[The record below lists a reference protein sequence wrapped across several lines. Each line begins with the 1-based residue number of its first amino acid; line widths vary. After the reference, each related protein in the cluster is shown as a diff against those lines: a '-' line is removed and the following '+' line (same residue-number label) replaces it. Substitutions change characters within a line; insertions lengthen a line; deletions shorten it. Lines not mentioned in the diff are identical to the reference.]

1 MARETWGSRVGFVAA
16 AVGSAV
22 GLGNIWMF
30 PMRAGLYG
38 GAAFLLPY
46 LVLLFA
52 VGVVGLTV
60 EWTLGR
66 ATKGGP
72 IEAFAKTLPG
82 GKYLG
87 IIVNAIMVMIFA
99 TLVPIRS
106 LEL

>member
-1 MARETWGSRVGFVAA
+1 MVRETWGSRVGFVAA
-16 AVGSAV
+16 SIGSAV

-38 GAAFLLPY
+38 GAAFLVPY
-46 LVLLFA
+46 LVLLFT

-66 ATKGGP
+66 STKGGP
-72 IEAFAKTLPG
+72 IEAFAKALPG

-87 IIVNAIMVMIFA
+87 ILVNIITVSYTHLTLPTKRIV
-99 TLVPIRS
+99 
-106 LEL
+106 